1 MSHNVLYLIRTGMD
15 GFSKGQKR
23 IANYILSNYDK
34 AAFMTA
40 CRLGQIAQVS
50 ESTVVRFA
58 SQLGYDGYPAMQK
71 ALQELIR
78 GKLTSIQRIEASGEQ
93 INSGDIAGSVMQRDM
108 ETIRST
114 IERMDRTEFDLAVEK
129 LVEAKHIYL
138 LGVRSSA
145 FLAGYLNF
153 YFRLIFKNVTLV
165 QNAVAGETFEQL
177 VQVQPGD
184 VLLAISFPRYSKMT
198 VNAVQYAREK
208 GADVVAITD
217 STLAPLYPLAS
228 AALLVRSDM
237 ISFVD
242 SITAPLSLLNALI
255 VTVGQRKNEE
265 VPETFSELERVWS
278 QYSVFGKTEDE

>member
-15 GFSKGQKR
+15 DFSKGQKR

-78 GKLTSIQRIEASGEQ
+78 GKLTSIQRIEASGKQ
-93 INSGDIAGSVMQRDM
+93 INGGDIAGSVMQRDM

-114 IERMDRTEFDLAVEK
+114 IECIDRTEFDLAVEK
-129 LVEAKHIYL
+129 LVDAKHIYL

-153 YFRLIFKNVTLV
+153 YFHLIF
-165 QNAVAGETFEQL
+165 
-177 VQVQPGD
+177 
-184 VLLAISFPRYSKMT
+184 ISLFI
-198 VNAVQYAREK
+198 N
-208 GADVVAITD
+208 
-217 STLAPLYPLAS
+217 
-228 AALLVRSDM
+228 
-237 ISFVD
+237 
-242 SITAPLSLLNALI
+242 PLSSLY
-255 VTVGQRKNEE
+255 
-265 VPETFSELERVWS
+265 ELYLDIR
-278 QYSVFGKTEDE
+278 

>member
-1 MSHNVLYLIRTGMD
+1 MSKDILSLISSKMNT
-15 GFSKGQKR
+15 FSKGQKL
-23 IANYILSNYDK
+23 IANYILSSYDK

-40 CRLGQIAQVS
+40 SKLGKTVHVS

-58 SQLGYDGYPAMQK
+58 SELKYDGYPAMQK
-71 ALQELIR
+71 ALQEMIR
-78 GKLTSIQRIEASGEQ
+78 NKLTSIQRIQVSNDQ
-93 INSGDIAGSVMQRDM
+93 MQGDLLTSVMQRDM
-108 ETIRST
+108 DSLRTA
-114 IERMDRTEFDLAVEK
+114 IEQVDRGQFEQMVDK
-129 LVEAKHIYL
+129 LLKAQHIYL
-138 LGVRSSA
+138 LGMRSSS
-145 FLAGYLNF
+145 FLTGYLNF